1 MLKLFFCVVALPDAT
16 MSNYYSGPV
25 VENDHTGRYDV
36 PWGLVMNKE
45 IRHFIFQATGVMPS
59 LRGRNGP
66 KKIELAGCK
75 ARLSEAFWLALAIGV
90 RPKDWD
96 LDEPSFL
103 AAGSDVRGGCPQWQ
117 THPGRSRPWDTLRNQ
132 PRLVGWYW
140 HLRDNKWEI
149 RPPADWADPDD
160 PLPQIGWAPDDWL
173 ADAGWW
179 QPQQPADVAWTMQPA
194 AADHAALPTAI
205 SVHEADVAAA
215 GVGPPSDDMQQP
227 QQPAADEVALP
238 ASDLLRPVYG
248 PHQVGRSS
256 SCHNDEDSSRA
267 TPVFVDIRQLQQM
280 LTRRRHP
287 RLSPGR
293 SNEPTEADSE
303 SKTETRREAES
314 EPDPEAEAGAGMPV
328 AQPVA
333 EPVAE
338 ALPEEFP
345 EPESVPARCDT
356 CGATMFAR
364 SIRFAIPHQPI
375 NGKRPV

>member
-1 MLKLFFCVVALPDAT
+1 MSDYYRGNVVP
-16 MSNYYSGPV
+16 NGHSGPYTLPYRMV
-25 VENDHTGRYDV
+25 INQ
-36 PWGLVMNKE
+36 K
-45 IRHFIFQATGVMPS
+45 IRFFIFHATGVMVS
-59 LRGRNGP
+59 FRGRHGNE
-66 KKIELAGCK
+66 KKLELAGCK

-90 RPKDWD
+90 RPNDWD
-96 LDEPSFL
+96 LRETDL
-103 AAGSDVRGGCPQWQ
+103 VRARYDVRGGCPRWQ
-117 THPGRSRPWDTLRNQ
+117 THPGWVEPWCTLENQ
-132 PRLVGWYW
+132 PRLRGWSW
-140 HLRDNKWEI
+140 VQMHDQSWEI
-149 RPPADWADPDD
+149 HPPEDWVDPGY
-160 PLPQIGWAPDDWL
+160 PLPQIGWAPEAWL
-173 ADAGWW
+173 AEDWWW

-227 QQPAADEVALP
+227 QQPAVDEVALP
-238 ASDLLRPVYG
+238 ASDLLRP
-248 PHQVGRSS
+248 QVGRSS

-267 TPVFVDIRQLQQM
+267 TRVFVDIRQLQQM
-280 LTRRRHP
+280 LTRRRQEGYAGIRTAAELAATHP

-303 SKTETRREAES
+303 LETETRREAER

-345 EPESVPARCDT
+345 EPQSVPARCDK

>member
-1 MLKLFFCVVALPDAT
+1 
-16 MSNYYSGPV
+16 MSWIFNTQAGPGT
-25 VENDHTGRYDV
+25 N
-36 PWGLVMNKE
+36 PWSWEWGSPESFAGL
-45 IRHFIFQATGVMPS
+45 
-59 LRGRNGP
+59 
-66 KKIELAGCK
+66 
-75 ARLSEAFWLALAIGV
+75 
-90 RPKDWD
+90 
-96 LDEPSFL
+96 
-103 AAGSDVRGGCPQWQ
+103 
-117 THPGRSRPWDTLRNQ
+117 RSRPM
-132 PRLVGWYW
+132 
-140 HLRDNKWEI
+140 DNPMTVPPPPGLTVMHPEVWE
-149 RPPADWADPDD
+149 PVATAHDD
-160 PLPQIGWAPDDWL
+160 NSTGWA
-173 ADAGWW
+173 
-179 QPQQPADVAWTMQPA
+179 
-194 AADHAALPTAI
+194 
-205 SVHEADVAAA
+205 
-215 GVGPPSDDMQQP
+215 
-227 QQPAADEVALP
+227 
-238 ASDLLRPVYG
+238 LRPVYG